1 MRVLHL
7 LKNSH
12 GGGWAVLQMRELAA
26 LGVDVHAAMSLGGPQ
41 IENCRAAGIVVHDIP
56 TDFPVRKPWNILRAV
71 SQVKKLCLRLQPDL
85 VHSHFVGSTLV
96 MRLALMQSKR
106 PRRIFQV
113 PGPLHLES
121 GPYGRVETALA
132 GPADYWIASCR
143 WTRDKYLSL
152 GIPPEKVFLSYY
164 GADSAAFTVKNKGM
178 LRAELHV
185 KDDMPL
191 VGMVAHMYAPKY
203 FLGQT
208 RGLKGHE
215 DFLTAMVLVRE
226 RIPNAL
232 AVIAGCQW
240 GNGRSYEAR
249 LRHTAEQ
256 LLGGSVHFL
265 GHRMDVPAIYA
276 DLDVAVHPSLSENLG
291 GAGESLLAGV
301 PTIATRV
308 GGLPDVVRDGE
319 TGWLV
324 SPRSPRQL
332 ADAIIEAIS
341 RPEEA
346 RRRAMRGQSLI
357 RESFDI
363 RRTARE
369 IKTIYREILATT
381 NIMPGKLEQS
391 PQVKAA

>member
-1 MRVLHL
+1 
-7 LKNSH
+7 
-12 GGGWAVLQMRELAA
+12 
-26 LGVDVHAAMSLGGPQ
+26 
-41 IENCRAAGIVVHDIP
+41 
-56 TDFPVRKPWNILRAV
+56 
-71 SQVKKLCLRLQPDL
+71 
-85 VHSHFVGSTLV
+85 
-96 MRLALMQSKR
+96 MRLALMQGKH

-121 GPYGRVETALA
+121 GPFGRMETALA

-164 GADSAAFTVKNKGM
+164 GIDPAAFIVQKKGR
-178 LRAELHV
+178 LRAELRV
-185 KDDMPL
+185 KDGVPL
-191 VGMVAHMYAPKY
+191 IGMVAHMYAPKY

-215 DFLTAMVLVRE
+215 DFLSAMVLVRE

-232 AVIAGCQW
+232 AVIAGNQW

-249 LRHTAEQ
+249 LRSMAAK
-256 LLGGSVHFL
+256 LLGDSVHFL
-265 GHRMDVPAIYA
+265 GHRTDVPAIYA

-301 PTIATRV
+301 PTVATRV

-324 SPRSPRQL
+324 PPHRPRQL
-332 ADAIIEAIS
+332 ADAIIEVIS
-341 RPEEA
+341 QPEEA

-363 RRTARE
+363 RHTARQ
-369 IKTIYREILATT
+369 IKTIYTELLATT
-381 NIMPGKLEQS
+381 NIMPGKLGQS
-391 PQVKAA
+391 PRIKAA